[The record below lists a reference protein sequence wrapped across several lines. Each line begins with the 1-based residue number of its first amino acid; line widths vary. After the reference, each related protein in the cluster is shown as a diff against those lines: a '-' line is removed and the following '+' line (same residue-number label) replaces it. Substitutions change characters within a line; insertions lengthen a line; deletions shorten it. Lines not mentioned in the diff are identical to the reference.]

1 MVPCIFILYLS
12 YLTGLDHLCEFIED
26 CEHTTLAVRI
36 IHLLGREGP
45 RTRHPARYIRFVYNR
60 VILEVHTP
68 LNSCLCNMRRNFT
81 KYLVTVV
88 SI

>member
-1 MVPCIFILYLS
+1 MYMLIIKLVIYKKIINYIFILYLP

-68 LNSCLCNMRRNFT
+68 LNSHM
-81 KYLVTVV
+81 
-88 SI
+88 